1 MPVNIWKSY
10 KYVNYRI
17 RNTYFIFSYFV
28 VHVIHMIFIY
38 SQSRH
43 LFLPYTPNKLS
54 YRELHREQRHILGG
68 LLYLRCGG
76 GGAPV
81 AILSWVC
88 KVKSTL

>member
-1 MPVNIWKSY
+1 MPVNIGKSY
-10 KYVNYRI
+10 KYVNCRI
-17 RNTYFIFSYFV
+17 RNIFCFFLFCSSCNSHDF
-28 VHVIHMIFIY
+28 HIFTVKTLI
-38 SQSRH
+38 
-43 LFLPYTPNKLS
+43 LALPILS
-54 YRELHREQRHILGG
+54 YRELHGEQRHILGG

>member
-1 MPVNIWKSY
+1 MPVNIGKSY
-10 KYVNYRI
+10 KYVNCRI
-17 RNTYFIFSYFV
+17 RNIFCFFLFCSSCNSHDF
-28 VHVIHMIFIY
+28 HIFTVKTLI
-38 SQSRH
+38 
-43 LFLPYTPNKLS
+43 LALPILS
-54 YRELHREQRHILGG
+54 YRDQLHGEQRHILGG